1 MPLCLDSS
9 QQLTSYRPEV
19 LFSSHVSCQ
28 FQSSMVEYGVAGAGQ
43 LINHP
48 QGREGAPQG
57 GEGGRVGR
65 QMGRVLLWGLTADAS
80 TQGQLLT
87 GVMTGGRGGWGQ
99 CSMENMFRIKMSHV
113 SVVREALQLCLSP
126 VSHSVVPICLL
137 IVLSVCLHF
146 LSPSHTTRPVS
157 TGVVSV

>member
-1 MPLCLDSS
+1 MGFDCLC
-9 QQLTSYRPEV
+9 QYP
-19 LFSSHVSCQ
+19 
-28 FQSSMVEYGVAGAGQ
+28 GAVIDWGDDRGQ
-43 LINHP
+43 
-48 QGREGAPQG
+48 RGA
-57 GEGGRVGR
+57 
-65 QMGRVLLWGLTADAS
+65 
-80 TQGQLLT
+80 
-87 GVMTGGRGGWGQ
+87 GQ
-99 CSMENMFRIKMSHV
+99 CSMENMFWIKMSHV